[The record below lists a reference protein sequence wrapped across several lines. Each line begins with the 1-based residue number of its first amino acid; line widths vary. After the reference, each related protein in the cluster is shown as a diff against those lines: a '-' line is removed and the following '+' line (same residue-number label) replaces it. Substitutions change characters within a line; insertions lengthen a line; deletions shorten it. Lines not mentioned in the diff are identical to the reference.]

1 MCILFT
7 LNFFYKD
14 VKRKLPNKISLTW
27 EEFDLFTVVDVAI
40 WYSGENKK
48 RNMDTRNKKLFQ
60 HVVQEIDIC

>member
-7 LNFFYKD
+7 FNFFYKD

-48 RNMDTRNKKLFQ
+48 KIWILEIKNYFNM
-60 HVVQEIDIC
+60 